1 MDNFIVNTG
10 NIFGNIDQKAT
21 EQRPVGGQPS
31 CTFSYVSTPK
41 KKNGKY
47 KYDVA
52 ISYASVQEHYVSRV
66 CKILEKEHLVVFF
79 APNREEE
86 FVGRDMITEFY
97 DIYRYESMYVAC
109 FVSKE
114 YLERD
119 ITMHEAKVA
128 MLRQKEEKR
137 NCLIPIYWGDA
148 RLSGLDPDINFLDA
162 DRLREVEVAE
172 RIKWIVNA
180 FKKAG
185 A

>member
-1 MDNFIVNTG
+1 MSNFIINTG
-10 NIFGNIDQKAT
+10 NITGNIDQNAMGQHPT
-21 EQRPVGGQPS
+21 GQPS
-31 CTFSYVSTPK
+31 YGSSFTSTPK
-41 KKNGKY
+41 KKNREY

-52 ISYASVQEHYVSRV
+52 ISYASEQEHYVSRV
-66 CKILEKEHLVVFF
+66 CKILEKENLDVFF

-86 FVGRDMITEFY
+86 FIGRDMITEFY

-109 FVSKE
+109 FVSEE
-114 YLERD
+114 YLKKD

-128 MLRQKEEKR
+128 MLRQKKEKR

-148 RLSGLDPDINFLDA
+148 RLTGLDPDINFLNA

-172 RIKWIVNA
+172 RIKWIVDA